1 MFNGYMHQ
9 RHTAGARNLDP
20 AELNRLTARAT
31 THCLTGC
38 ATGEILG
45 LVIAD
50 AIGLA
55 VAPSIA
61 LAVVLAYAF
70 GFGLTMRPLLGGGM
84 AFAGAARLALAAD
97 TLTITVME
105 IVDNAVILAVPGSM
119 DAGLGDPLFWGSL
132 ILGLA
137 IAWVAAFPVA
147 RWLIARG
154 QGHALTHG
162 THEGHEDHR

>member
-1 MFNGYMHQ
+1 VKPTQ
-9 RHTAGARNLDP
+9 
-20 AELNRLTARAT
+20 LNRLAAQAT

-38 ATGEILG
+38 ATGEVLG

-61 LAVVLAYAF
+61 LAVVLAYVF
-70 GFGLTMRPLLGGGM
+70 GFGLTMRPLLSGGM

-105 IVDNAVILAVPGSM
+105 IVDNAVILVVPGSM

-154 QGHALTHG
+154 QGHALTHA
-162 THEGHEDHR
+162 THEGYEEHH